1 MCAFALY
8 NSYGFEI
15 LSSSSYY
22 LHERNVTSLKS
33 LTEYDYHSN
42 YTFPL
47 LWSEAQN
54 LDTPTIGPYS
64 KYHKRYIFNNDAM
77 YGRVLF
83 TIKPLSVLL
92 NCGLTIFC
100 DSSSGADFIYEHSGN
115 CPELYVGTLTN
126 PEATNNSFGLQTFDA
141 DGNVYFDAMSKI
153 IHPISFHTSTFDV
166 SNIDAAYYG
175 IIVDSQYMSSI
186 KVGSNYLYG
195 NKQLFF
201 TFDGQNFGVRRRFL
215 YSGSKGL
222 QKIHFPQSKMH
233 YNDTQNFL
241 LYKI

>member
-1 MCAFALY
+1 MCSFALY
-8 NSYGFEI
+8 NSYGFEVI
-15 LSSSSYY
+15 SSSSFY

-33 LTEYDYHSN
+33 LAEYDYLSN

-47 LWSEAQN
+47 LWSDAQN
-54 LDTPTIGPYS
+54 LDVPTIGEYS
-64 KYHKRYIFNNDAM
+64 KYHKMYIFNNDAM

-83 TIKPLSVLL
+83 TIKPLSVLM
-92 NCGLTIFC
+92 NCSLTIFC
-100 DSSSGADFIYEHSGN
+100 YSSNSAYFIYEHSGD

-126 PEATNNSFGLQTFDA
+126 PEATNHSFGLQTFDA
-141 DGNVYFDAMSKI
+141 SGNIYFDAMSKI
-153 IHPISFHTSTFDV
+153 IHPISFHTSTVDV
-166 SNIDAAYYG
+166 SNIDAANYG

-215 YSGSKGL
+215 YSGSSRL